1 MAKKK
6 AAKKKKK
13 SAALMH
19 LSALSA
25 SRSGRAD
32 PSSEVTIESHQKAY
46 ALLVAVVVAWAGNF
60 PLGKVALR
68 EVSPFM
74 LTAGRALI
82 AAVLLLAIAR
92 LTAPLD
98 RALTRRDYRAFVVLG
113 CSGLVVNTTLWFWG
127 LSHTTAV
134 NAGILG
140 AASPVFVAL
149 AASFVLHIGDRL
161 RPVNWLGILLSVA
174 AVVLVV
180 ARGSFDVLRDLSF
193 ERGDLIILSA
203 QASWV
208 VYQLYSRMASST
220 LPPIWIM
227 AGAHV
232 ASAAVLVPLATMT
245 GAWRWPATAPM
256 GWLSVTYGATIVTLS
271 HLWYYRAIR
280 TIGAGRAATFANLTP
295 FVVLLLSWLIAGEEI
310 HRYHIT
316 AAVVVIA
323 GVYLTTR

>member
-1 MAKKK
+1 M
-6 AAKKKKK
+6 
-13 SAALMH
+13 
-19 LSALSA
+19 
-25 SRSGRAD
+25 SGR
-32 PSSEVTIESHQKAY
+32 KAY
-46 ALLVAVVVAWAGNF
+46 VLLVVVVVVWAGNF

-92 LTAPLD
+92 VTSP
-98 RALTRRDYRAFVVLG
+98 LTRPFTRSDYRAFAVLG
-113 CSGLVVNTTLWFWG
+113 GSGLVVNTTLWFWG
-127 LSHTTAV
+127 LSYTTAV

-140 AASPVFVAL
+140 AASPVFVAV
-149 AASFVLHIGDRL
+149 AASFVLHVGDRL
-161 RPVNWLGILLSVA
+161 RPVNWVGIVLSVA

-180 ARGSFDVLRDLSF
+180 ARGSLDVLRELSF
-193 ERGDLIILSA
+193 ERGDLIILGA

-220 LPPIWIM
+220 LPAIWIM

-232 ASAAVLVPLATMT
+232 ASAIVLVPLATIT
-245 GAWRWPATAPM
+245 GAWRWPAAAPV
-256 GWLSVTYGATIVTLS
+256 GWLSVAYGATIITLS
-271 HLWYYRAIR
+271 HLWYFRAIR

-295 FVVLLLSWLIAGEEI
+295 FVVLLLSWLIAGEQI
-310 HRYHIT
+310 HAYHVT
-316 AAVVVIA
+316 AAAVVIT